1 MIINELPYNSLL
13 NSTKE
18 LFRREIIS
26 KIINNY
32 KINCKSILIL
42 DNTASKLI
50 SKFISLSD
58 VINQGIFSIESI
70 YKKRKPYKNFSGI
83 YIISGAES
91 SINLVIKDF
100 KSDKNR
106 LYKFCH
112 LFILDKITNNILEN
126 LLNKKFIRRILTLK
140 EVRVNYTPIDKNL
153 FFFGNKGNFNSLY
166 QLFYNNNPNDPQN
179 KFFNKIQVTKICS
192 ICKVTK
198 TFPYIVYFKHDPN
211 CIFISEKINKNLT
224 NFFKNSQKN
233 GVLLI
238 TSRKMDLVAPIVF
251 DLTYEHL
258 LFELYKS
265 YDKKEKNSCK
275 FTLEEKEY
283 NSIFDYADKLYDKY
297 KSLSLYQ
304 VMTLLPNDL
313 QNFLKSDVAKIEKT
327 KNMDSLEEMGDA
339 MKNISEYKYLNP
351 LYNTH
356 LKLIEDINKKCQ
368 SRNIMDIIDLQS
380 TIISGANAKGKKKGA
395 SHISKKILENKK
407 KFDKNDFF
415 RLLCIIKY
423 YNPES
428 DINSLIDII
437 ESENININNNEK
449 QIINFFTQ
457 ENSKLNSD
465 VIKYIDKFIILHR
478 NKCKYNTQEE
488 IDNKD
493 DKRYLCIKESKL
505 TTICDMCSKNELP
518 TELFEFVEKPENIP
532 FDDNKYQANLF
543 IENNVIPN
551 REEEIK
557 NAKYNLIFYNVGG
570 LSNFEIGS
578 IDKAN
583 NIGQFGFFNI
593 IYGGNKIYNYE
604 EYFQEIENY
613 LDGKDGILYEDV
625 ENPDEYKEEEVIET
639 KNKKENKRK
648 NKKKKNNEISIEM
661 KNMKEDE
668 KEINDETD
676 KEKPKKKEKKGKKKK
691 NRSNIE
697 MNKIDDLEEPLNRSK
712 GEENEDNFK

>member
-1 MIINELPYNSLL
+1 M
-13 NSTKE
+13 
-18 LFRREIIS
+18 
-26 KIINNY
+26 
-32 KINCKSILIL
+32 
-42 DNTASKLI
+42 
-50 SKFISLSD
+50 
-58 VINQGIFSIESI
+58 
-70 YKKRKPYKNFSGI
+70 
-83 YIISGAES
+83 
-91 SINLVIKDF
+91 
-100 KSDKNR
+100 
-106 LYKFCH
+106 
-112 LFILDKITNNILEN
+112 
-126 LLNKKFIRRILTLK
+126 
-140 EVRVNYTPIDKNL
+140 
-153 FFFGNKGNFNSLY
+153 
-166 QLFYNNNPNDPQN
+166 
-179 KFFNKIQVTKICS
+179 
-192 ICKVTK
+192 
-198 TFPYIVYFKHDPN
+198 
-211 CIFISEKINKNLT
+211 
-224 NFFKNSQKN
+224 
-233 GVLLI
+233 
-238 TSRKMDLVAPIVF
+238 
-251 DLTYEHL
+251 
-258 LFELYKS
+258 
-265 YDKKEKNSCK
+265 
-275 FTLEEKEY
+275 
-283 NSIFDYADKLYDKY
+283 
-297 KSLSLYQ
+297 
-304 VMTLLPNDL
+304 
-313 QNFLKSDVAKIEKT
+313 
-327 KNMDSLEEMGDA
+327 
-339 MKNISEYKYLNP
+339 
-351 LYNTH
+351 
-356 LKLIEDINKKCQ
+356 
-368 SRNIMDIIDLQS
+368 
-380 TIISGANAKGKKKGA
+380 
-395 SHISKKILENKK
+395 
-407 KFDKNDFF
+407 
-415 RLLCIIKY
+415 
-423 YNPES
+423 
-428 DINSLIDII
+428 
-437 ESENININNNEK
+437 
-449 QIINFFTQ
+449 
-457 ENSKLNSD
+457 
-465 VIKYIDKFIILHR
+465 HR